1 MQSVEAEGDSIDA
14 AIDSAL
20 QQLGVGRERVEI
32 DILAN
37 AARGVLGFGARKARV
52 RATLRAN
59 IEERLAAPEAHP
71 ASPPTVAQK
80 EVDAPADQAM
90 AEQARGILE
99 RIVHLV
105 GVDAGVEVRHQDG
118 HLYLDLT
125 RDDSGLL
132 IGRRGQMLDALEYV
146 LNRIVLK
153 DHNEATRIVVD
164 SQGYRE
170 RRRVALEEMALRMA
184 EQARKRRR
192 PVPLTP
198 MSPRDR
204 RTIHLALQNDP
215 TLTTKSS
222 GEGFYRQVVIIP
234 KSSGRRGRE
243 QI

>member
-1 MQSVEAEGDSIDA
+1 
-14 AIDSAL
+14 
-20 QQLGVGRERVEI
+20 
-32 DILAN
+32 
-37 AARGVLGFGARKARV
+37 
-52 RATLRAN
+52 
-59 IEERLAAPEAHP
+59 
-71 ASPPTVAQK
+71 
-80 EVDAPADQAM
+80 M